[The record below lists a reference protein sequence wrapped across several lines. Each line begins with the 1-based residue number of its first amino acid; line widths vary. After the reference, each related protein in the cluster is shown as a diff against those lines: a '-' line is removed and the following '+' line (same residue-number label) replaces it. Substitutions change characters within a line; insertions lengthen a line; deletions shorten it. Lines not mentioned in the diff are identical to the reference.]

1 MGNIT
6 DKELLAICNLSNLKM
21 EFANYIKKAEKIKNP
36 NNPSEE
42 IEILT
47 NHTIYSLLDKEYN
60 AINNGSIEERVFYKE
75 KEEKKGKKIKI
86 PIYSDFKILKKTA
99 PIVMEYYD
107 RYRESGKNLE
117 HEGVFLDDWEIIYS
131 ADLYQM
137 IIDYSYDF
145 YKKISQDISEN
156 ILTKEEFIAD
166 RKISSREKLKILN

>member
-1 MGNIT
+1 MNKVT

-75 KEEKKGKKIKI
+75 KEENNK
-86 PIYSDFKILKKTA
+86 
-99 PIVMEYYD
+99 
-107 RYRESGKNLE
+107 
-117 HEGVFLDDWEIIYS
+117 
-131 ADLYQM
+131 
-137 IIDYSYDF
+137 
-145 YKKISQDISEN
+145 
-156 ILTKEEFIAD
+156 
-166 RKISSREKLKILN
+166 EKLRNFNFSFTTPSKIIF